1 MRDAVCVQF
10 MQWALP
16 RLRMRWPGFRKVRR
30 QVCKRIQQR
39 INALQLTDAADYRG
53 YLQVHPAEWD
63 VLDGLFRITISRFYR
78 DKRAFDF
85 LAEEVLPAL
94 VRLAA
99 ARGDSMIKCWSAGCG
114 CGEEPYTLALIW
126 YFYAPSAGQSAD
138 IAITA
143 TDIDPRLLARA
154 ERACYPGSSVRA
166 LPDRWL
172 SLAFDRTGGQYCLR
186 PALRNSVSFMAQDIR
201 QTRPGDPFDLI
212 LCRNLVFTYFD
223 RERQRQILAQLN
235 ERLRPGGALMIGS
248 HETLPDGVTGLCSR
262 CAHVPIYRKTVEHRA
277 G

>member
-1 MRDAVCVQF
+1 MRDAACVQF

-16 RLRMRWPGFRKVRR
+16 RLRMRWAGFRKVRR
-30 QVCKRIQQR
+30 QVCKRIQRR
-39 INALQLTDAADYRG
+39 INALQLAGAADYRG
-53 YLQVHPAEWD
+53 YLRVHPAEWD
-63 VLDGLFRITISRFYR
+63 VLDGLCHITISRFYR
-78 DKRAFDF
+78 DKGAFDF
-85 LAEEVLPAL
+85 LGEEVLPAL

-126 YFYAPSAGQSAD
+126 YFCAPSARQSSD

-154 ERACYPGSSVRA
+154 ERACYPGSSVKA

-172 SLAFDRTGGQYCLR
+172 TLAFDRTGDQYCLR
-186 PALRNSVSFMAQDIR
+186 PALRNSVSFMAQDMR
-201 QTRPGDPFDLI
+201 QTRPDGPFDLI

-248 HETLPDGVTGLCSR
+248 HETLPDSVAGLCPP
-262 CAHVPIYRKTVEHRA
+262 CAHVPIYRKAVEHRA